1 MPLKK
6 SPLSNNLKNH
16 TAPSALHLTPRRAST
31 VRHGI
36 PKEGIDVCS
45 FHVSF
50 HSRLPPLPSSVANLT
65 RLHLGGKYS
74 DLTVKCN
81 SREYNVHRA
90 ILCSRSGFFDGA
102 CSNQFRE
109 AKTGLIDLSEEDE
122 EAVEHMIHCKSL
134 TVRVRRDWSALLSAA
149 LLSATICRLLVS
161 QSPFFLHNLTD
172 RLDFYHLDY
181 LTPEDEDEP
190 ASPVFRHRAQ
200 EALRQ
205 RPQKLDLSHIVDPL
219 FAQAAACAPPTPIT
233 PTEGADLLSQAR
245 HDSSVDRSPRA
256 MSPKGKIGLRGA
268 SAGSASGS
276 GSECDS
282 DEDDDCEYETDD
294 SNLLTHTR
302 VYALAEKYDIPAL
315 KALAK
320 SKFEMAM
327 ACYYDSPEFA
337 DAIEEVYCSTIDND
351 RGLRDVVIQ
360 AFRNHPQLASTQD
373 VFGVIK
379 RTPTL
384 AFELWKTERGIPV

>member
-1 MPLKK
+1 M
-6 SPLSNNLKNH
+6 
-16 TAPSALHLTPRRAST
+16 SALST
-31 VRHGI
+31 
-36 PKEGIDVCS
+36 
-45 FHVSF
+45 
-50 HSRLPPLPSSVANLT
+50 
-65 RLHLGGKYS
+65 LHLGGKYS

-109 AKTGLIDLSEEDE
+109 AQTGLIDLSEEDE
-122 EAVEHMIHCKSL
+122 EAVEHMIHY
-134 TVRVRRDWSALLSAA
+134 
-149 LLSATICRLLVS
+149 
-161 QSPFFLHNLTD
+161 
-172 RLDFYHLDY
+172 FYYLDY
-181 LTPEDEDEP
+181 LTLEDEDEP

-233 PTEGADLLSQAR
+233 PTEGVDPLSRSR

-256 MSPKGKIGLRGA
+256 TSPKGKTGLRGA
-268 SAGSASGS
+268 SASSASGS

-282 DEDDDCEYETDD
+282 DEDEGCEYETDD

-302 VYALAEKYDIPAL
+302 VYALAEKFDVPAL
-315 KALAK
+315 KTLAK

>member
-1 MPLKK
+1 M
-6 SPLSNNLKNH
+6 
-16 TAPSALHLTPRRAST
+16 SALST
-31 VRHGI
+31 
-36 PKEGIDVCS
+36 
-45 FHVSF
+45 
-50 HSRLPPLPSSVANLT
+50 
-65 RLHLGGKYS
+65 LHLGGKYS

-109 AKTGLIDLSEEDE
+109 AQTGLIDLSEEDE
-122 EAVEHMIHCKSL
+122 EAVEHMIHY
-134 TVRVRRDWSALLSAA
+134 
-149 LLSATICRLLVS
+149 
-161 QSPFFLHNLTD
+161 
-172 RLDFYHLDY
+172 FYHLDY
-181 LTPEDEDEP
+181 LVGEDEEEP

-219 FAQAAACAPPTPIT
+219 FAQAAACAPPTPVT
-233 PTEGADLLSQAR
+233 PTEGVDPLSRTR

-256 MSPKGKIGLRGA
+256 TSPKGKTGLRGA
-268 SAGSASGS
+268 GAGSASNS
-276 GSECDS
+276 GSECES
-282 DEDDDCEYETDD
+282 EEDEDCEYETDE

-315 KALAK
+315 KDLAK

-351 RGLRDVVIQ
+351 RGLRDVVLQ
-360 AFRNHPQLASTQD
+360 AFRSHPQLASTQD

>member
-1 MPLKK
+1 ME
-6 SPLSNNLKNH
+6 SPRKELM
-16 TAPSALHLTPRRAST
+16 SALST
-31 VRHGI
+31 
-36 PKEGIDVCS
+36 
-45 FHVSF
+45 
-50 HSRLPPLPSSVANLT
+50 
-65 RLHLGGKYS
+65 LHLGGKYS

-122 EAVEHMIHCKSL
+122 EAVEHMIHY
-134 TVRVRRDWSALLSAA
+134 
-149 LLSATICRLLVS
+149 
-161 QSPFFLHNLTD
+161 
-172 RLDFYHLDY
+172 FYHLDY

-219 FAQAAACAPPTPIT
+219 FAQAAACAPPTPII

-320 SKFEMAM
+320 TKFEMAM

-360 AFRNHPQLASTQD
+360 AFRNHPQLASTRD

-379 RTPTL
+379 RTPIL